1 MFFYVYIII
10 KGSRISVFFEDLIH
24 LISTPIIHILE
35 LIGILII
42 FIGCLRVL
50 YIFIKSG
57 FDFHDKAITITLGEV
72 LALSLQFKLGAEIIK
87 TVVIRDMQELL
98 ILSVV
103 VVLRIVLSIV
113 VHWEVNN
120 ANMEGRDQL
129 MEESENFKS
138 RKSET

>member
-1 MFFYVYIII
+1 M
-10 KGSRISVFFEDLIH
+10 FFEDLIH